1 MKKMV
6 LLCAAMLACGG
17 LAGCGQHKDNSSAK
31 ISSLKAEN
39 SSLKAKK
46 SSNHKVKH
54 HRKNSSSS
62 QSTNNNASSTA
73 QTAKGNGSNGTQT
86 AKSSNNGRNGN
97 NDYKT
102 SHPSTPDEYANHDSR
117 NGDWHNDPELWA
129 DAQNND
135 NWQGSMYQNATPQM
149 RYNYIEDNHDYWA
162 ARDPNYYNGQ

>member
-6 LLCAAMLACGG
+6 LLCAAVLACGG

-73 QTAKGNGSNGTQT
+73 QTAKGNGSNGTQART
-86 AKSSNNGRNGN
+86 QVGGNGQQQARGQSASN
-97 NDYKT
+97 
-102 SHPSTPDEYANHDSR
+102 SR
-117 NGDWHNDPELWA
+117 SGDWDNHPEEWA
-129 DAQNND
+129 EVND
-135 NWQGSMYQNATPQM
+135 NSRWKGTIYENMTPQD
-149 RYNYIEDNHDYWA
+149 RYNYQTDNANHWA
-162 ARDPNYYNGQ
+162 SVEGIQH